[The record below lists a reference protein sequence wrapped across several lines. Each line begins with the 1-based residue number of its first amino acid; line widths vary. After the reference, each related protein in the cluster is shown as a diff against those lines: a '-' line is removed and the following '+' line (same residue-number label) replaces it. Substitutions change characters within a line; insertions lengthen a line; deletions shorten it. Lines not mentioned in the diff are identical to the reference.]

1 MSNHLYRDRPKNLDL
16 RTIRLPINALVS
28 ILHRLSGCVLFLL
41 IPIILFTL
49 FQTLKSEN
57 DFNNLKFILALP
69 KLKIIYFVLLWPFFH
84 HFYAGIRHLAMDIHF
99 ATSLVKAIYT
109 GKVVLILGFVSTLI
123 VMVLL

>member
-84 HFYAGIRHLAMDIHF
+84 HFYAGIRHLAMDIYF

-109 GKVVLILGFVSTLI
+109 GKVVLVLGFVSTLI

>member
-123 VMVLL
+123 VMVL

>member
-109 GKVVLILGFVSTLI
+109 GKVVLVLGFVSTLI
-123 VMVLL
+123 VMVFL

>member
-1 MSNHLYRDRPKNLDL
+1 MITHLYRDRPKNLDL

-109 GKVVLILGFVSTLI
+109 GKVVLVLGFVSTLI

>member
-69 KLKIIYFVLLWPFFH
+69 KLKIIYFVLWWPFFH

-109 GKVVLILGFVSTLI
+109 GKVVLVLGFVSTLI

>member
-69 KLKIIYFVLLWPFFH
+69 KLKIIYLKSLLC
-84 HFYAGIRHLAMDIHF
+84 
-99 ATSLVKAIYT
+99 
-109 GKVVLILGFVSTLI
+109 GKP
-123 VMVLL
+123 

>member
-109 GKVVLILGFVSTLI
+109 GKVVLVLGFVSTLI